1 MDRNN
6 LPYEYQPLSPWAYF
20 GWSLVFNIPIIGLVA
35 LIILSFS
42 DSNINRRNYA
52 RSYFCVL
59 AIALIVVLIFVLTGG
74 IGALGVFL
82 TNLVKQ

>member
-42 DSNINRRNYA
+42 NSNINRRNYA

-74 IGALGVFL
+74 IGALGAFL